1 MKKNNLTEEIVK
13 MRKIMGLKENYDIDS
28 YYEDSVMGDLPG
40 ETQEP
45 EYDDEL
51 IEFDIPN
58 WAISPLIN
66 GDESGLNDEEQE
78 RLDAFVQDVMSK
90 YGNANFMLAD
100 ENELDLGFLRSN
112 DIDNLGGEASR
123 LLIKPSSN
131 MRESEGSLGS
141 SIDERMMNP
150 MNIALKIVEDLP
162 EDYDDAMV
170 NAAVEEYI
178 KEAPVNKEVAD
189 RYMASDDWWASLYA
203 KIDEVKTQGFNE
215 SDEPNT
221 YTDKDQEEWDRDSG
235 FDDGNDF
242 MRISIPIMSAL
253 SDIQESNPELRNKIN
268 FIKALIQKSKID
280 DQYID
285 DSELND
291 LEKKF
296 NIYSY

>member
-1 MKKNNLTEEIVK
+1 MKKTLNEEITK
-13 MRKIMGLKENYDIDS
+13 MRKILGLKEDYDINSD
-28 YYEDSVMGDLPG
+28 YEDSVMGDLPG

-58 WAISPLIN
+58 WALSPLIN
-66 GDESGLNDEEQE
+66 GDESGLSDEEQE
-78 RLDAFVQDVMSK
+78 KLDAFVQDVVSK
-90 YGNANFMLAD
+90 YGNANFMLANED
-100 ENELDLGFLRSN
+100 ELDLGFLRSN

-131 MRESEGSLGS
+131 MRESEGGLGS

-189 RYMASDDWWASLYA
+189 RYMASDDWWASVYA
-203 KIDEVKTQGFNE
+203 KIDKVKTQGFNE

-221 YTDKDQEEWDRDSG
+221 YTDDDREWDRDSG
-235 FDDGNDF
+235 FDDDVDEV
-242 MRISIPIMSAL
+242 RVTIPLMSAL
-253 SDIQESNPELRNKIN
+253 SDIQERAPELRERIN
-268 FIKALIQKSKID
+268 FIKALVQKMGDKEI
-280 DQYID
+280 ITT
-285 DSELND
+285 SELND
-291 LEKKF
+291 LEKQF
-296 NIYSY
+296 DVHSY